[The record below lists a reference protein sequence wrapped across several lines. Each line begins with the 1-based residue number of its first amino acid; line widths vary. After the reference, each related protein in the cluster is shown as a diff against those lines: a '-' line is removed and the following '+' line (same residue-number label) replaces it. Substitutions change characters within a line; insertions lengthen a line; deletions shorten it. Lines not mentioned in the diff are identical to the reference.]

1 MALPSIKAA
10 MTRKIPIFVDGDIRS
25 GMDAFKALALGADA
39 VCIGRP
45 LMTAIKQNGAQGVA
59 DYLAKADAELRKAMA
74 YTGCTTM
81 DRMDP
86 GVIHTTYF
94 TVS

>member
-1 MALPSIKAA
+1 MKFLPILFYLLVFEPEKESVVVGV
-10 MTRKIPIFVDGDIRS
+10 F
-25 GMDAFKALALGADA
+25 
-39 VCIGRP
+39 
-45 LMTAIKQNGAQGVA
+45 MTAVGFATFENVCYLAQNGAQGVA